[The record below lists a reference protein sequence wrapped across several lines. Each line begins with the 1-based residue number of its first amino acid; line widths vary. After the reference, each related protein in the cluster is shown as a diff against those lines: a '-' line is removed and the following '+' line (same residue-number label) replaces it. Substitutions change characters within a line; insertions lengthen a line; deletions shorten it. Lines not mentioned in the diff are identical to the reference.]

1 MIKEE
6 RALIQKLQTL
16 KNKVKENLRSQ
27 GIIVPMKTDRGIKLE
42 NYEIV
47 LENTGYTVYNK
58 FEEKVYSNLYYL
70 QTAVLIANA
79 LASGRT
85 VKNEW
90 LSDDR
95 YAGVADF
102 DKTLFE
108 QRFTSSL
115 KKKDLFGIQHYHIR
129 LTESRLKH
137 KNHMDSLNIS
147 YSRLLNSLRS
157 IEKSNKYS

>member
-6 RALIQKLQTL
+6 RILIQKLQTL
-16 KNKVKENLRSQ
+16 KNKVKENLRAN
-27 GIIVPMKTDRGIKLE
+27 GIVVPVKTERGLRLE
-42 NYEIV
+42 DYEII
-47 LENTGYTVYNK
+47 LEQAGYVVYNR
-58 FEEKVYSNLYYL
+58 FGEKVYSNLYYL
-70 QTAVLIANA
+70 QTAVLVANA
-79 LASGRT
+79 LASKRT

-90 LSDDR
+90 ISDDR

-115 KKKDLFGIQHYHIR
+115 KKNDMFGIQHYHIR

-137 KNHMDSLNIS
+137 KNHMNSLNTS
-147 YSRLLNSLRS
+147 YMKLLNSLKS